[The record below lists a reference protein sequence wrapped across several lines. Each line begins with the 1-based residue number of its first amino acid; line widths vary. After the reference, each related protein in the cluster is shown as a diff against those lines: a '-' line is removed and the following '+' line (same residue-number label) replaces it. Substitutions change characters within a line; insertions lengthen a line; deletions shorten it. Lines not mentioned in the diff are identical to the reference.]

1 MNVLQKFISNNR
13 YALCL
18 TILFVLLAMIFIN
31 YNNNFESFDQR
42 DDEEYNR
49 CISNYVASHRF
60 EPKEIGETHCENL
73 WQPNN

>member
-49 CISNYVASHRF
+49 CISNYIASDPFGLKGKR
-60 EPKEIGETHCENL
+60 EKHCKDL
-73 WQPNN
+73 LQLNN